1 MTTDADH
8 ASATTTWQHEPVLLQ
23 EVMMLLALRPG
34 DTCVDMTVGLGGH
47 TAALAAAV
55 APDGVVLGIDRDA
68 AALALAT
75 KRLASLGGQVRL
87 VQAPFSR
94 LTKVAAHEKVRDVA
108 GIVMDLGVSSM
119 QLDDHARGFSC
130 TQDGPLDMRM
140 DAHQTLTAADIV
152 NGWDVDALTV
162 VLRDLGGEPMA
173 GPIARACVRR
183 RVKALFTMTYELAR
197 VVSGVYYARGWRRS
211 KVHPATRVFQALRMA
226 VNDEP
231 GELRTG
237 LASAWTLLKDGG
249 RLAVI
254 SFHSGDDKVVKE
266 YFKEQCLRGTG
277 TLLQRKP
284 LTAGAVECARNPRA
298 RSAKLRV
305 CQREGEA

>member
-1 MTTDADH
+1 MTTSPEQ

-23 EVMMLLALRPG
+23 EVMMLLALRPD
-34 DTCVDMTVGLGGH
+34 DTCIDMTVGLGGH
-47 TAALAAAV
+47 TAALALAT
-55 APDGVVLGIDRDA
+55 APDGRVLGLDRDA
-68 AALALAT
+68 AALTLAT
-75 KRLASLGGQVRL
+75 KRLASLGGRVRL
-87 VQAPFSR
+87 VQASFAHVAE
-94 LTKVAAHEKVRDVA
+94 VAAQENVHDVA
-108 GIVMDLGVSSM
+108 GILMDLGVSSM
-119 QLDDHARGFSC
+119 QFDDHERGFSC

-140 DAHQTLTAADIV
+140 DARQTLTAADIV
-152 NGWDVDALTV
+152 NGWDVDALTN

-183 RVKALFTMTYELAR
+183 RVKALFTQTYELAR

-226 VNDEP
+226 VNDEA
-231 GELRTG
+231 GELRAG
-237 LASAWTLLKDGG
+237 LASAWQLLKEGG
-249 RLAVI
+249 RMAVI

-266 YFKEQCLRGTG
+266 YFKEQCQRGAG

-305 CQREGEA
+305 CQREGDA